1 MGRKFESRRGPS
13 RCILFFSPAGRKKTR
28 PAGPAVEATP
38 FLPWE
43 NLSRRLNAFFL
54 KTNFSPYCRVRFSDE
69 TVGRKKNLV
78 AFVESTKDL
87 KYQNWLLNNSKQVCL
102 ITNVTVQHSST
113 SFGLIDVFIESI
125 KYFLKSPIFFFKIPI
140 YKFLLLFVPTQHL
153 NFPIL
158 LLL

>member
-1 MGRKFESRRGPS
+1 MHF
-13 RCILFFSPAGRKKTR
+13 IFFPLLGEKTR
-28 PAGPAVEATP
+28 PAGPAAEATP

-43 NLSRRLNAFFL
+43 NLSRRLKEFFL

-78 AFVESTKDL
+78 AFVESTKDF

-102 ITNVTVQHSST
+102 ITNVTAQHSST

-125 KYFLKSPIFFFKIPI
+125 KYF
-140 YKFLLLFVPTQHL
+140 
-153 NFPIL
+153 
-158 LLL
+158 

>member
-1 MGRKFESRRGPS
+1 MNLSKNTPDAFY
-13 RCILFFSPAGRKKTR
+13 FFPPAGRKKTR
-28 PAGPAVEATP
+28 PTEPAAEAML

-43 NLSRRLNAFFL
+43 NLSRRLKEFFL

-78 AFVESTKDL
+78 AFVESTKGF

-102 ITNVTVQHSST
+102 ITNVTVQHSAT

-125 KYFLKSPIFFFKIPI
+125 KYFLKVQFFSL
-140 YKFLLLFVPTQHL
+140 KFRFTNFCFYLFQH
-153 NFPIL
+153 NI
-158 LLL
+158 